1 MKIEK
6 ILMGY
11 GNHVIVYSDLLL
23 TASPS
28 MLMAEK
34 SGSLFSEKIPDDIF
48 ALGEEKILWYYNHKL
63 RNNRTIFTLLKQ
75 KFDGQKD
82 IIILFNDKTKE
93 IGIRYE
99 SSFNRAELDCFLQNC
114 DYLENNNCILINS
127 DLKGE

>member
-1 MKIEK
+1 MKEIK
-6 ILMGY
+6 IILMGY
-11 GNHVIVYSDLLL
+11 GNHVIVYPDVIL

-28 MLMAEK
+28 MIMSDK
-34 SGSLFSEKIPDDIF
+34 TGSLFSEKIPDDIF

-99 SSFNRAELDCFLQNC
+99 SSFNRAELDRFLQ
-114 DYLENNNCILINS
+114 DKEYKENNNCILVLS
-127 DLKGE
+127 DL